1 MPYITKER
9 ANEIS
14 DQLSDSYRPF
24 EMLQQEIN
32 TKGELNYA
40 VSTLMVKYLNKH
52 GKNYQNISDVI
63 AAAQDAA
70 DEMKRRVLA
79 PYEEAKKN
87 DSNNVDP
94 YEGL

>member
-1 MPYITKER
+1 MPYITRE
-9 ANEIS
+9 AVSFLNENS
-14 DQLSDSYRPF
+14 PT
-24 EMLQQEIN
+24 
-32 TKGELNYA
+32 TKGELNYLI
-40 VSTLMVKYLNKH
+40 TELMVQYLKDN

-79 PYEEAKKN
+79 PHEEAKKN